1 MAGRGGEGTYK
12 VNVEMGEALVRNRNV
27 LRRNL
32 RMTVDLGGLA
42 GKAGAEPG
50 SDITGEMWPNIT
62 RGKEAASGTDAR
74 VSQVMNVMKN

>member
-1 MAGRGGEGTYK
+1 
-12 VNVEMGEALVRNRNV
+12 MGESLVRNRNV

-32 RMTVDLGGLA
+32 RMAVDLGGLA
-42 GKAGAEPG
+42 GKAGAAPG

-74 VSQVMNVMKN
+74 VSQVVNLMKN